1 MSKKVAIN
9 GFGRIGRLTFRNLLT
24 KPDVEVVAINDL
36 TDNATLAHLLKY
48 DSSQGKF
55 EGTVE
60 ATDDHLIVNGKKIH
74 ASAERNPANL
84 PWQELGVD
92 VVLECTGIFLAADK
106 ASLHLEAG
114 AKRVVLS
121 APGKGAGIKTIVL
134 GVNDDELDIEQ
145 KIFSNASC
153 TTNCFAPVIKLLND
167 NWGVKVGSMT
177 TTHAYTA
184 DQNIQDAPHKDLR
197 RARAAAVNIVPTST
211 GAAKAIGEVVPEVA
225 GKLSAIALRV
235 PVVAGSLIEVNA
247 LVGKNTTTEEINK
260 VFKAASEGRMK
271 GVLEYCTDEIV
282 SSDILQNK
290 HSSIFD
296 SLMTE
301 VMGGNFVKVV
311 SWYDNEAGYSARL
324 SDLTTKICGML

>member
-9 GFGRIGRLTFRNLLT
+9 GFGRIGRLTFRNLLNE
-24 KPDVEVVAINDL
+24 PGIEVVAINDL

-55 EGTVE
+55 DGTVE
-60 ATDDHLIVNGKKIH
+60 STDEYLIVNGTKIH

-84 PWQELGVD
+84 PWAELGID
-92 VVLECTGIFLAADK
+92 VVLECTGFFLDSAK

-121 APGKGAGIKTIVL
+121 APGKGDDIKTIVL
-134 GVNDDELDIEQ
+134 GVNDDNLDIST

-153 TTNCFAPVIKLLND
+153 TTNCFAPVVKLIND
-167 NWGVKVGSMT
+167 NWGIKVGSMT
-177 TTHAYTA
+177 TTHAYTS

-197 RARAAAVNIVPTST
+197 RSRAAAVNIVPTST
-211 GAAKAIGEVVPEVA
+211 GAAKAIGSVVPEVA
-225 GKLSAIALRV
+225 GKISAIALRV
-235 PVVAGSLIEVNA
+235 PVVSGSLVEVNV
-247 LVGKNTTTEEINK
+247 LTEKSATAAEINA
-260 VFKAASEGRMK
+260 VFKTASEGRMK
-271 GVLEYCTDEIV
+271 GVLEYCTDPIV
-282 SSDILQNK
+282 SSDILQNP
-290 HSSIFD
+290 SSSVFD

-301 VMGGNFVKVV
+301 VMGGNFIKVV

-324 SDLTTKICGML
+324 SDLTTKICGLL